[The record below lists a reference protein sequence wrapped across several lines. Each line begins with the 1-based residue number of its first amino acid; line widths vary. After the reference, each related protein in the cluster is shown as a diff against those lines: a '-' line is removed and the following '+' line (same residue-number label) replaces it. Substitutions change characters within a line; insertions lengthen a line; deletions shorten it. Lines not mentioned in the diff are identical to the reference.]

1 MKYSF
6 LVIFV
11 VILSLTYAGGLC
23 SEKKCRSFDEV
34 LEEIANTSN
43 LKNYHDSVYGYVA
56 TYPDF
61 LEKQS
66 NSLCEY
72 PGDARFSFSNVIQID
87 MEVTVS
93 RRSSMNISENI
104 HSIARQLHAKVRETD
119 QDSFILTG
127 PQYDE
132 GCRID
137 GCSQYC
143 KYVAKGKLWFV
154 YSLYYPDS
162 YKKPIKRLFEIIDNW
177 KPYKEYK
184 PDRKSTRLNS
194 S

>member
-184 PDRKSTRLNS
+184 PLNNKLI
-194 S
+194 